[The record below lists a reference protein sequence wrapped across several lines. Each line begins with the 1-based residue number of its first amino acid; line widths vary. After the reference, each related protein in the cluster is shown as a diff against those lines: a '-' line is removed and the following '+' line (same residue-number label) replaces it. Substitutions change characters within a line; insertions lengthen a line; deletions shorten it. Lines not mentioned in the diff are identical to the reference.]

1 MIADIVGDYFF
12 VCPTNY
18 FAEVLA
24 DSGVDVYYYYFTHVS
39 FNVFY
44 HKFSK
49 ILFLSYAIFLSI
61 CIVGHHI

>member
-39 FNVFY
+39 FIVFY

-49 ILFLSYAIFLSI
+49 IFF
-61 CIVGHHI
+61 

>member
-1 MIADIVGDYFF
+1 MIADVVADYFF

-39 FNVFY
+39 SQFY
-44 HKFSK
+44 
-49 ILFLSYAIFLSI
+49 FLGFHTGPYY
-61 CIVGHHI
+61 

>member
-1 MIADIVGDYFF
+1 MFQYTDWEELNDGYLNQKMIADVVGDYFF

-39 FNVFY
+39 TY
-44 HKFSK
+44 
-49 ILFLSYAIFLSI
+49 SI
-61 CIVGHHI
+61 WYIS

>member
-1 MIADIVGDYFF
+1 MIADVVGDYFF

-39 FNVFY
+39 VVFILSHY
-44 HKFSK
+44 VVFS
-49 ILFLSYAIFLSI
+49 
-61 CIVGHHI
+61 VV